1 MDQLINFISNV
12 GLPTAYSAF
21 LLYYTVREIK
31 KSLDKNTEAL
41 EKLREDIYKHY
52 LRKE

>member
-1 MDQLINFISNV
+1 MDQLMSMISNV

-31 KSLDKNTEAL
+31 KSLDRNTEAIN
-41 EKLREDIYKHY
+41 KLREDMYK
-52 LRKE
+52 LFVRKD